1 MDRERERQGEEIGRE
16 GGRETGDGYKAKE
29 DRYRCVVSEALIYN
43 VFTFE
48 KSANP
53 TSFSSLLTSM

>member
-1 MDRERERQGEEIGRE
+1 MHCAIMY
-16 GGRETGDGYKAKE
+16 TGYTLTAVWYLRAMVYNDIVY
-29 DRYRCVVSEALIYN
+29 LI
-43 VFTFE
+43 FTFE